1 MHRAPR
7 TVAVVTAGLRQPS
20 STRRLAELLGRAA
33 VEALASRSEL
43 ATVEIIEL
51 RDIAHDLMDYLLTG
65 SLSAELRRAID
76 TVVAADGVVAVTPIF
91 SASYNGLFKNF
102 FDVLDPESLVGKPV
116 LIGATAGTP
125 RHSLALDHAI
135 RPLFT
140 YLRTVVTPTA
150 VFVATEDWDETRN
163 QAIDDRIR
171 RAASEF
177 AVFVAAKE
185 RAESSTDREEA
196 LLEGVLEGR

>member
-116 LIGATAGTP
+116 LIGATSGTP

>member
-20 STRRLAELLGRAA
+20 STRRLAELLSRAA